1 MRERWATSIT
11 STTSKMSITACHCC
25 AYNGKGDPHCLD
37 CVRIDQ
43 DDIRI
48 KKSPH
53 LGDRA
58 GECLSKD
65 QTERFA
71 PQPADNLDLD
81 EKAERVKMLLY
92 TISSFTPL
100 ELVVALHMA
109 RGGRL
114 IDLSAEL
121 QKMVKVCA
129 RSRTLKRGRAGRSLV
144 GMKKIAMLKRF
155 APFSAVL
162 GSVEGEGDE

>member
-11 STTSKMSITACHCC
+11 SPTSQMSVIACHRCI
-25 AYNGKGDPHCLD
+25 YNGKGDPHCLD

-48 KKSPH
+48 KRSPH
-53 LGDRA
+53 LGDKA
-58 GECLSKD
+58 GECFGD
-65 QTERFA
+65 CRAAPFA
-71 PQPADNLDLD
+71 ATPSDNIDLD

-100 ELVVALHMA
+100 ELVAALHMA

-121 QKMVKVCA
+121 HKMVEVCA
-129 RSRTLKRGRAGRSLV
+129 RSRTLKKGRAGRSLV
-144 GMKKIAMLKRF
+144 GMKKVSMLKRF

-162 GSVEGEGDE
+162 GSVEGEGD